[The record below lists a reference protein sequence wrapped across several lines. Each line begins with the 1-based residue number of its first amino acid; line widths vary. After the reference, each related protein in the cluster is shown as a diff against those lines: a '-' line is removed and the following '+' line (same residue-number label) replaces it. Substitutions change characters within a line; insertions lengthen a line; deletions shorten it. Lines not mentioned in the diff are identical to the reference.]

1 MHLSGISLVNFKN
14 YDQLEL
20 SFSQKI
26 NCFVGDNGTG
36 KTNLLDAIY
45 YLSLT
50 KSYFNSVDTHN
61 IRHGEEHFLIQ
72 GEYLRD
78 ELTEKIHCGVQKGKS
93 KQFRRNKKDYTR
105 LSEHIGLLPVVMISP
120 ADSALIT
127 EGSDER
133 RKFMNAVISQFDHE
147 YLESQMRYNRAL
159 GQRNVLLKDFHR
171 KGNFQ
176 REALEVWD
184 DQLHLYGKY
193 IHGKRQEF
201 VQDMIPIFQE
211 YYNSVSEGREEI
223 GLEYHSQ
230 LNDRELADLLRE
242 HEEKDRILQ
251 YTTAGI
257 HKDDLVMSLSGYPIK
272 RIGSQGQQKTFLVAL
287 KLAKYDFIKKVNGF
301 HPILLLDDVF
311 DKFDARRVRQIIR
324 LVAEHE
330 FGQIFITDTNRERIK
345 EILSELSIDYKL
357 FQVASE
363 GINEET
369 NGKK

>member
-1 MHLSGISLVNFKN
+1 MHLSRLSLVNFKN

-20 SFSQKI
+20 TFSQKI

-45 YLSLT
+45 YLSMT
-50 KSYFNSVDTHN
+50 KSYFNSVDTQN

-72 GEYLRD
+72 GEYFRE
-78 ELTEKIHCGVQKGKS
+78 ELPEKIHCGVQKGKH

-105 LSEHIGLLPVVMISP
+105 FSEHIGLLPVVMISP

-133 RKFMNAVISQFDHE
+133 RKFINAVIAQFNNE
-147 YLESQMRYNRAL
+147 YLESLMRYNRAL
-159 GQRNVLLKDFHR
+159 GQRNVLLKNFHKSGDF
-171 KGNFQ
+171 Q
-176 REALEVWD
+176 PELLEIWD
-184 DQLHLYGKY
+184 DQLIRNGAI
-193 IHGKRQEF
+193 IHEKRLGF
-201 VQDMIPIFQE
+201 VRDMVPVFQN
-211 YYNSVSEGREEI
+211 YYNTVSEGREQI
-223 GLEYHSQ
+223 GLEYYSQ
-230 LNDRELADLLRE
+230 LNEKDLGTLLKDSMQ
-242 HEEKDRILQ
+242 KDRILQ

-257 HKDDLVMSLSGYPIK
+257 HKDNLVLSLSGHPIK

-287 KLAKYDFIKKVNGF
+287 KLAKFDFIKKINGF

-311 DKFDARRVRQIIR
+311 DKFDASRVRQIMR

-345 EILSELSIDYKL
+345 DVLNDLTIDYKL
-357 FQVASE
+357 YQVEKE
-363 GINEET
+363 GVREQT
-369 NGKK
+369 

>member
-1 MHLSGISLVNFKN
+1 MHLSRLSLVNFKN

-20 SFSQKI
+20 AFSQKI

-45 YLSLT
+45 YLSMT
-50 KSYFNSVDTHN
+50 KSYFNSVDTQN
-61 IRHGEEHFLIQ
+61 IRHGEEYFLIQ
-72 GEYLRD
+72 GEYLRE
-78 ELTEKIHCGVQKGKS
+78 ELPEKIHCGVQKGKH

-133 RKFMNAVISQFDHE
+133 RKFINAVIAQFDSE
-147 YLESQMRYNRAL
+147 YLESLMRYNRAL
-159 GQRNVLLKDFHR
+159 NQRNVLLKDFHR
-171 KGNFQ
+171 SGKFQ
-176 REALEVWD
+176 KELLEIWD
-184 DQLHLYGKY
+184 DQLVRNGRY
-193 IHGKRQEF
+193 IYEKRLDF
-201 VQDMIPIFQE
+201 VKDLVPIFQE
-211 YYNSVSEGREEI
+211 YYSTVSEGREKI
-223 GLEYHSQ
+223 GLEYDSQ
-230 LNDRELADLLRE
+230 LKEKDIGTLLKE
-242 HEEKDRILQ
+242 HEQKDRILQ

-257 HKDDLVMSLSGYPIK
+257 HKDDLVMSLAGHPIK

-287 KLAKYDFIKKVNGF
+287 KLAKFDFIKKINGF
-301 HPILLLDDVF
+301 QPILLLDDVF

-345 EILSELSIDYKL
+345 DVLNDLSIDYKL
-357 FQVASE
+357 YQVELE
-363 GINEET
+363 GIKEQA
-369 NGKK
+369 

>member
-1 MHLSGISLVNFKN
+1 MHLSRISLVNFKN

-36 KTNLLDAIY
+36 KTNLLDAVY

-50 KSYFNSVDTHN
+50 KSYFNAVDTQN

-72 GEYLRD
+72 GEYHREDLP
-78 ELTEKIHCGVQKGKS
+78 EKIHCGVQKGKP
-93 KQFRRNKKDYTR
+93 KQFRRNKKDYGK

-120 ADSALIT
+120 ADSSLII
-127 EGSDER
+127 EGSEQR
-133 RKFMNAVISQFDHE
+133 RKFINAVISQFDSE
-147 YLESQMRYNRAL
+147 YLESLMRYNRAL
-159 GQRNVLLKDFHR
+159 GQRNVLLKDFHK
-171 KGNFQ
+171 KGAYQ
-176 REALEVWD
+176 PEMLEIWD
-184 DQLHLYGKY
+184 DQLMRYGSY
-193 IHGKRQEF
+193 IYEKRLDF
-201 VQDMIPIFQE
+201 IKDLVPIFQE

-230 LNDRELADLLRE
+230 LHERSFAELYRE
-242 HEEKDRILQ
+242 HAQKDRILQ

-301 HPILLLDDVF
+301 NPILLLDDVF
-311 DKFDARRVRQIIR
+311 DKFDSRRVRQIIR

-345 EILSELSIDYKL
+345 NVLKDLGIDYKL
-357 FQVASE
+357 FQVGMD
-363 GINEET
+363 GISEET
-369 NGKK
+369 NEKK